1 MNLAQKVYEHVKAL
15 PEPAVQE
22 VLDFVEFLK
31 NRLAQTKKYGDT
43 SQTADNR
50 WPEIIL
56 AFEGVPDMPPFDEQG
71 RAHLLPP
78 LEDPLT

>member
-1 MNLAQKVYEHVKAL
+1 MNTAEKIYENVKML

-43 SQTADNR
+43 SQTEYKL
-50 WPEIIL
+50 WPDIIL
-56 AFEGVPDMPPFDEQG
+56 SYDGEPDMPPFELS

-78 LEDPLT
+78 LDDPLT